1 MAQEGIEV
9 AVYDFKFLKPLDE
22 ELARE
27 ALSEHEYIITIE
39 DGCIIGGFGSAIA
52 EFATAFK
59 MQNLIF
65 RMGIPDKFIE
75 HGSVAQLQAICH
87 TDTESVVKAAK
98 QILRSDSHVT
108 TQKFD

>member
-1 MAQEGIEV
+1 
-9 AVYDFKFLKPLDE
+9 
-22 ELARE
+22 
-27 ALSEHEYIITIE
+27 
-39 DGCIIGGFGSAIA
+39 
-52 EFATAFK
+52 

-98 QILRSDSHVT
+98 QILRSDSHIT